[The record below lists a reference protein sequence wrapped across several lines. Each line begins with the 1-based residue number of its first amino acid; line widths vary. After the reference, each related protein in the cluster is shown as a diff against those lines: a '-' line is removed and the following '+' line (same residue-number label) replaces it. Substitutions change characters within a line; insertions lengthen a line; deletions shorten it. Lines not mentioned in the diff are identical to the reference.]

1 MLPAKGSSNGAHA
14 RSHLGH
20 VARLHHDLMT
30 VGAPMLAMWETL
42 QMRRRIAFTAILIG
56 SLAVSGCVES
66 FPGDQKLPQD
76 LFKAARQSERA
87 PAGFHDDVRRKSC
100 GQVTLG
106 QGEQVPTDAVD
117 CMDSAI
123 GRLDAELAV
132 VSLTTEGDPIVDFY
146 RTSTGTPGVEV
157 FTDGEFDSYGSKEW
171 VHQDCP
177 KTTTH
182 TSLQGCLEN

>member
-1 MLPAKGSSNGAHA
+1 
-14 RSHLGH
+14 
-20 VARLHHDLMT
+20 
-30 VGAPMLAMWETL
+30 MLAMWETL

-66 FPGDQKLPQD
+66 FPGDQKLESFPGDQKLPQD

-87 PAGFHDDVRRKSC
+87 PAGFRDDVRRKSC

-157 FTDGEFDSYGSKEW
+157 FTDGEFDRYGSKEW

-177 KTTTH
+177 KTTTL